1 VSAGQI
7 KGQKSVL
14 WKFGGILQ
22 FVFVYD
28 STFEQL
34 HSAPLQQYNMFMEWC
49 RMISET
55 ELSRIRP

>member
-1 VSAGQI
+1 MSAGQI
-7 KGQKSVL
+7 KGQKGVL
-14 WKFGGILQ
+14 WTFGGVLQ

-55 ELSRIRP
+55 EPSRIRP